1 MPAATMARRRRSS
14 AVQGALLAG
23 AACLLILQS
32 SSAFLGGAPQS
43 TGRLTAF
50 PQASAALEPVKAPA
64 PVSTSSATG
73 VACGVGS
80 VALLLAY
87 ASLRSKPA
95 ARAKRRVHVT
105 MAAQSAAAPSIL
117 LQPPQAEISSTPAT
131 QSVCLM
137 MSEMEVKE
145 VMPVI
150 ECQVGPAIF
159 GAEARCLRSASV
171 KQVARL
177 VGGARYSKH
186 RGFSRAGARRA
197 RRHCGARLLQSANQV
212 LVAPQPYDL
221 SQVRLKIQIGLA
233 ASTQVRTES
242 GRERRNL
249 TVNTGICT
257 GSDARIQEK
266 DLVEHLTR

>member
-32 SSAFLGGAPQS
+32 SSAFLGSSPQS
-43 TGRLTAF
+43 TGRPTGF

-73 VACGVGS
+73 TACGVGS

-95 ARAKRRVHVT
+95 ARAKSRVHVT
-105 MAAQSAAAPSIL
+105 MAAQSALAPSIL

-145 VMPVI
+145 VMPAI
-150 ECQVGPAIF
+150 ECQVRPA
-159 GAEARCLRSASV
+159 CSLRSVST

-177 VGGARYSKH
+177 AGGARHSKH
-186 RGFSRAGARRA
+186 RGSSRAGARRA
-197 RRHCGARLLQSANQV
+197 RRHCGARLLQSGNQV

-242 GRERRNL
+242 GRERRAC
-249 TVNTGICT
+249 TVTTGSCT